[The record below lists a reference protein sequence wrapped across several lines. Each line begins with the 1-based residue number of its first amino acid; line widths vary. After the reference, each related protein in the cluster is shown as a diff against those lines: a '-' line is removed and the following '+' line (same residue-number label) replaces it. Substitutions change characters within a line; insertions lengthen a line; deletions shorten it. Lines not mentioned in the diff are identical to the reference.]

1 MKTLKM
7 AFLGGA
13 ALSVLS
19 VGAQA
24 DDLADLKAQIES
36 LNARVAQM
44 EAAPQVPAGYSLL
57 TISEGA
63 RPETPGLPLTAQER
77 AAYGETATIVS
88 VLPTADAP
96 ATTTITWS
104 GYARA
109 ALVYGDSDGDISVR
123 YRSISEGHVGPWED
137 FFYNGERIGFSYGDD
152 DVDVLARGQ
161 IRVNAST
168 DTAVGEVGVDIRM
181 RANFDGNGDTDVYSD
196 VAWGYWAMT
205 PELTFGG
212 GYAGSLGN
220 IGYGYDGACT
230 CYYTDNADVAFNPGD
245 TTQLR
250 LSYASGP
257 FSMGIAL
264 EDASFYDPDQGDVAG
279 GSGRGDINQDKLGVA
294 GEIKYSGDMFT
305 GEIAGVWRSIGDD
318 YNNDPDNP
326 ALAAANYDDLWQIG
340 AGVGFSWDMF
350 ALSIGAAMGSG
361 PALVE
366 ADGAV
371 QGFAVPILA
380 LDSQDWWGVS
390 ALAAFNFSDTWHAEL
405 GAGYKSRDY
414 DGDSGYVWSA
424 VCLHQWCGLRH
435 VGGSRRC
442 LLRSRPAADPRSRSR
457 VLQHRDHLEHHLP
470 RRGG

>member
-1 MKTLKM
+1 M
-7 AFLGGA
+7 A
-13 ALSVLS
+13 
-19 VGAQA
+19 
-24 DDLADLKAQIES
+24 I
-36 LNARVAQM
+36 
-44 EAAPQVPAGYSLL
+44 
-57 TISEGA
+57 
-63 RPETPGLPLTAQER
+63 
-77 AAYGETATIVS
+77 
-88 VLPTADAP
+88 
-96 ATTTITWS
+96 
-104 GYARA
+104 
-109 ALVYGDSDGDISVR
+109 
-123 YRSISEGHVGPWED
+123 
-137 FFYNGERIGFSYGDD
+137 SYGDD

-220 IGYGYDGACT
+220 VGYGYDGACT

-264 EDASFYDPDQGDVAG
+264 EDASFYDPDQCDVAG

-294 GEIKYSGDMFT
+294 GEIKYAGDMFT
-305 GEIAGVWRSIGDD
+305 GEISGVYRAIGDD
-318 YNNDPDNP
+318 YDDF
-326 ALAAANYDDLWQIG
+326 ADASYDDLWQIG

-390 ALAAFNFSDTWHAEL
+390 ALAAFNFSDAWHAEL

-414 DGDSGYVWSA
+414 DGDSGYDYTVL
-424 VCLHQWCGLRH
+424 VLLRLDQWCGLRH

-457 VLQHRDHLEHHLP
+457 VVHH
-470 RRGG
+470 